1 MPPPP
6 PPAAA
11 QLESAFVPE
20 AEFAARY
27 PHPITIRIQ
36 VPNDPSASE
45 WNLQGQV
52 VDLSVNVTA
61 TIKEVKEML
70 SAHIGGMPANRQQLK
85 HAAGFLKDA
94 STLAAYNI
102 GDHAFV
108 EMLGRSR
115 GGRR

>member
-1 MPPPP
+1 M
-6 PPAAA
+6 
-11 QLESAFVPE
+11 PE

-36 VPNDPSASE
+36 VPNDPSAAE
-45 WNLQGQV
+45 WSLHGQV
-52 VDLSVNVTA
+52 VELNVNVT
-61 TIKEVKEML
+61 TTVKEVKEML
-70 SAHIGGMPANRQQLK
+70 SAHISGMPANRQQLK
-85 HAAGFLKDA
+85 HVAGFLKDA

-102 GDHAFV
+102 GDNAFL